1 MDIQHLL
8 DTHEQYKSKWLQQNE
23 EGLFNRIVLWEAML
37 DAITEYKSK
46 YQEDKQQLEV
56 EEWIRFINLQN
67 EKVESVDKKWET
79 SYKNK
84 YTVDSAKA
92 IILQEFYD
100 KRCEIQVLKL
110 KTELLQN
117 KTTVISEY
125 INIIK
130 MNIKK

>member
-92 IILQEFYD
+92 IISQEFYD